1 MGARVRVVDRI
12 AEIPATVWNGL
23 AQATGGERNPS
34 ISHAFLAAMEDSG
47 CVGGKTGWLPQHVV
61 LEEDGAITGVAPCY
75 LKSHSMGE
83 YVFDHGFA
91 DAFHRAGGRYYPK
104 LQVSVPFSPVP
115 GPRLLAST
123 DDRKQLLAEGLKTL
137 ARDVGAS
144 SVHITFEPE
153 ADWRLLRSAGFLQ
166 RQDIQFHW
174 HNQGYGSF
182 QDFLAALSSSKRKN
196 IRKEREA
203 VAARGITFEHA
214 TGAALT
220 TAHWDHFYRFY
231 MDTSSRKWG
240 KPYLNRAFFARI
252 HETMADDVLL
262 VLAKRDGKVIAGA
275 LNLVGSDRLYG
286 RNWGCVEDHPFLH
299 FETCYYQAI
308 DFAIARGLKIVE
320 AGAQGEHKLARGY
333 LPVKTYS
340 SHHFVHAG
348 LARAVDD
355 YLASERAAVD
365 ENSEILSEH
374 SPFRVER
381 E

>member
-23 AQATGGERNPS
+23 TQAAGGERNPS

-47 CVGGKTGWLPQHVV
+47 CVGGKTGWVPQHVV

-115 GPRLLAST
+115 GPRLLAAT

-137 ARDVGAS
+137 ARDLGAS

-153 ADWRLLRSAGFLQ
+153 QDWRLLRGAGFLQ

-262 VLAKRDGKVIAGA
+262 VLAKRDDKVIAGA

-365 ENSEILSEH
+365 ENSEILSKH